1 MASRHGKQI
10 AERLIG
16 NNERADCRSAGSK
29 SGPERSSVFRWTVR
43 VRQDEISPSVTEVF
57 RCLLPKWRK
66 TGLDA

>member
-16 NNERADCRSAGSK
+16 NNERAGVGGAGNK
-29 SGPERSSVFRWTVR
+29 SGPERSSVFHWTVR
-43 VRQDEISPSVTEVF
+43 VRQDAISPQVVEVF